1 MSTSP
6 RAISYTALDY
16 PAILAE
22 LTADALAQPE
32 LEGIDLAPGSPDRR
46 WIVAVATVGA
56 KLSYYQNRWVNEA
69 YIGRARLRQ
78 SVIDHAAGLGY
89 DLTPPSPDVVTVTIT
104 LPRAY
109 ADAVVIPAGTE
120 ITTEDGGVTYT
131 TDADAPIPPG
141 QTTKFAAAT
150 EGRAYTESVIGE
162 ASGTSPAGQRV
173 PLAESPFARASDA
186 VRVDGVAWT
195 RVRNFLSSSSAS
207 NHYRVEVD
215 GYDLATVVFGDGT
228 NGRRPPES
236 STIEVSYRTTSGLN
250 GRVRRGRLRR
260 ILGSFRTAAGLPVE
274 PTVTNAADSA
284 GGSNRETIEHA
295 RYAAPD
301 AMRATERTIARE
313 DYELHG
319 VQVSGVARVLAHTW
333 IQDATLPKLEHR
345 LYVVPTDGGTAD
357 AALLTAVEVYVTE
370 TKPNSAG
377 VLVTAATAV
386 YRTQA
391 VAATLTLFEGT
402 DATTAEAAAL
412 AAVEA
417 LYDPAARDDEGRYRC
432 RFGHPVPRSAIIAAL
447 QGVAGVAKVVLTSP
461 STDPT
466 YLVREFPALASAPS
480 FTVLTET

>member
-1 MSTSP
+1 MSPPP

-16 PAILAE
+16 PSIVAE
-22 LTADALAQPE
+22 LTADALSQPE
-32 LEGIDLAPGSPDRR
+32 LEGLDLAPGSPDRR
-46 WIVAVATVGA
+46 WMVAVATVGA
-56 KLSYYQNRWVNEA
+56 KLAYYQNRWINEA
-69 YIGRARLRQ
+69 FIGRARLRQ

-89 DLTPPSPDVVTVTIT
+89 DLAPPAPEVVSVTIT

-120 ITTEDGGVTYT
+120 ITTEDGAVTFT

-141 QTTKFAAAT
+141 QTVKFVNAT
-150 EGRAYTESVIGE
+150 EGRAFVERVAGE

-207 NHYRVEVD
+207 LHYRVEVD
-215 GYDLATVVFGDGT
+215 ASDLATVVFGDGT

-236 STIEVSYRTTSGLN
+236 SEIEVAYRVTSGLN

-274 PTVTNAADSA
+274 PAVTNPSDSA
-284 GGSNRETIEHA
+284 GGANRETIEHA

-301 AMRATERTIARE
+301 AMRATERTVARE

-319 VQVSGVARVLAHTW
+319 VEVAGVARVLAHTW
-333 IQDATLPKLEHR
+333 IEDATLPRLEHR
-345 LYVVPTDGGTAD
+345 LYVVPTDGGTAGS
-357 AALLTAVEVYVTE
+357 ALLSAVELYVTT
-370 TKPNSAG
+370 TKPNTAG
-377 VLVTAATAV
+377 VLVTGATGV
-386 YRTQA
+386 YRTQT

-402 DATTAEAAAL
+402 DPTAAEAAA
-412 AAVEA
+412 ADAVEA
-417 LYDPAARDDEGRYRC
+417 LFDPAARDDEGRHRC

-461 STDPT
+461 STDAT
-466 YLVREFPALASAPS
+466 FAVREFPSLASAPS